1 MVCLTSLKDV
11 RKVDESCTSIRFL
24 CLIFLVLC
32 PIFVDKCMKDHD
44 VHSLSHTKWE
54 CKYHIVFAPKYRR
67 KVFYGQKRYEI
78 GQILRELCRW
88 KQVNLLEAEACPDH
102 IHILVEIPPKISVSN
117 FMGFLK
123 GKSSLMIYEKWGNM
137 KYKYRNRSFWC
148 RGYYVSTV
156 GKNEKKITEYIQ
168 NQLKEDY
175 MSEQLVLD
183 MTDPFTGSRK

>member
-1 MVCLTSLKDV
+1 
-11 RKVDESCTSIRFL
+11 
-24 CLIFLVLC
+24 
-32 PIFVDKCMKDHD
+32 MKDHD

-78 GQILRELCRW
+78 RQILRELCRW

-137 KYKYRNRSFWC
+137 KYKYRNRSF
-148 RGYYVSTV
+148 
-156 GKNEKKITEYIQ
+156 
-168 NQLKEDY
+168 
-175 MSEQLVLD
+175 
-183 MTDPFTGSRK
+183 